1 MPLFTDPL
9 QKIDASSVKEY
20 AQQRGAEE
28 LSDDIV
34 NEACQRVMELAKPQA
49 SCQQCFYDNTSR
61 MVLCDNPFPVN
72 SPTVSRLIE
81 DSAIVLMYAV
91 TLGEGVE
98 QEIDKL
104 FMDKEIT
111 RGLALDSA
119 VAVATASYTK
129 QLIDTLDEASADKG
143 YKAAW
148 MMNPGTGDW
157 PVGQMANIAQ
167 AVHAE
172 QMGVSLLPS
181 GMLMPR
187 KTVAGMIGLN
197 FAEAGGCSSCGGS
210 CGGCAMSGHCGDL
223 D

>member
-9 QKIDASSVKEY
+9 KEIDAASVKEY
-20 AQQRGAEE
+20 AQQRGAQE

-49 SCQQCFYDNTSR
+49 SCQQCFYDNTSH
-61 MVLCDNPFPVN
+61 MVLCDSPFTVN
-72 SPTVSRLIE
+72 SQAARQLIE

-91 TLGEGVE
+91 TLGEAVE

-111 RGLALDSA
+111 RGLASIRPQPLPRQVHQAARRYARRS
-119 VAVATASYTK
+119 
-129 QLIDTLDEASADKG
+129 QCEKG
-143 YKAAW
+143 YKAVWA
-148 MMNPGTGDW
+148 MSPGTGDW
-157 PVGQMANIAQ
+157 PAGQTANIAQ

-172 QMGVSLLPS
+172 QIGVSLLPS

-210 CGGCAMSGHCGDL
+210 CGGCAMAGHCGE
-223 D
+223 

>member
-9 QKIDASSVKEY
+9 KEIDAASVKEY
-20 AQQRGAEE
+20 AQQRGAQD

-34 NEACQRVMELAKPQA
+34 AEACQKVMELAKPQA
-49 SCQQCFYDNTSR
+49 SCQQCFYDNTSHL
-61 MVLCDNPFPVN
+61 VLCDNPF
-72 SPTVSRLIE
+72 TVSSQAARRLIE

-91 TLGEGVE
+91 TLGEAVE
-98 QEIDKL
+98 KEIDKL

-119 VAVATASYTK
+119 VAVATANYTK
-129 QLIDTLDEASADKG
+129 QLADTLDEASADKG
-143 YKAAW
+143 YKAVWA
-148 MMNPGTGDW
+148 MSPGTGDW
-157 PVGQMANIAQ
+157 PAAQTANIAQ

-172 QMGVSLLPS
+172 QIGVSLLPS

-210 CGGCAMSGHCGDL
+210 CGGCAMSGHCGE
-223 D
+223 

>member
-9 QKIDASSVKEY
+9 KEIDAASVKEY
-20 AQQRGAEE
+20 AQQRGAQE

-49 SCQQCFYDNTSR
+49 SCQQCFYDNTSH
-61 MVLCDNPFPVN
+61 MVLCDSPFTVN
-72 SPTVSRLIE
+72 SQAARQLIE

-91 TLGEGVE
+91 TLGEAVE

-119 VAVATASYTK
+119 AAVATAGYTK
-129 QLIDTLDEASADKG
+129 QLVDTLDEASADKG
-143 YKAAW
+143 YKAVWA
-148 MMNPGTGDW
+148 MSPGTGDW
-157 PVGQMANIAQ
+157 PARQTANIAQ

-172 QMGVSLLPS
+172 QIGVSLLPS

-210 CGGCAMSGHCGDL
+210 CGGSCAMAGHYGE
-223 D
+223 

>member
-1 MPLFTDPL
+1 MLLFTDSL
-9 QKIDASSVKEY
+9 KEIDAASVKEY
-20 AQQRGAEE
+20 AQQRGAQE

-49 SCQQCFYDNTSR
+49 SCQQCFYDNTSH
-61 MVLCDNPFPVN
+61 MVLCDSPFTVN
-72 SPTVSRLIE
+72 SQAARQLIE

-91 TLGEGVE
+91 TLGEAVE

-119 VAVATASYTK
+119 AAVATAGYTK
-129 QLIDTLDEASADKG
+129 QLVDTLDEASAEKG
-143 YKAAW
+143 YKAVWA
-148 MMNPGTGDW
+148 MSPGTGDW
-157 PVGQMANIAQ
+157 PAGQTANIAQ

-172 QMGVSLLPS
+172 QIGVSLLPS

-210 CGGCAMSGHCGDL
+210 CGGCAMAGHCGE
-223 D
+223 